1 MTHTLAS
8 ATCAAYSSDMTLLYH
23 TPLTADQQSTLGI
36 PTPQPLAMADQVR
49 FSELD
54 VLNHVNNAVY
64 MEWFERLRIRYVQE
78 WGLSGNNAK
87 SDPRI
92 VIRSGTIH
100 YRQEMRMDENYVTTC
115 GCTAFRNTSISLA
128 QQLWSGGTLRASFD
142 CVIVLLQPDGSGR
155 YPIPQPVRTRFGVVD
170 GAIQES

>member
-1 MTHTLAS
+1 MTRSLAS
-8 ATCAAYSSDMTLLYH
+8 TTCSAYSSGMTLLYH
-23 TPLTADQQSTLGI
+23 TPLTAEQQTSLGI
-36 PTPQPLAMADQVR
+36 TTPQPLAMADQVR

-64 MEWFERLRIRYVQE
+64 MEWFERLRIRYVQD
-78 WGLSGNNAK
+78 WGLSGYDGET
-87 SDPRI
+87 DPRI

-115 GCTAFRNTSISLA
+115 GCSAYRNTSMSLR

-155 YPIPQPVRTRFGVVD
+155 FPIPPAVRSRFGSVD
-170 GAIQES
+170 GAIHES